1 MKNLILATASV
12 LALGIAGSGIGNAAD
27 NYNSSPNTPGAST
40 QTPSATTMPQ
50 STQAVAVTAPVN
62 ASESQVKQA
71 QERLKSA
78 GLYKGTADG
87 KMGAE
92 TKQAISEF
100 QQQHG
105 LTKTGTLDQET
116 LAALNSNQSSGRSS
130 VSGSTTQPSS
140 SGAAGSL
147 NPSTAPSSR

>member
-1 MKNLILATASV
+1 MKNLVLAAASV

-27 NYNSSPNTPGAST
+27 TYSSSPNTPGASA
-40 QTPSATTMPQ
+40 QTPSTTTMPQ
-50 STQAVAVTAPVN
+50 STQAATAPVN
-62 ASESQVKQA
+62 VSETQVKQV
-71 QERLKSA
+71 QERLKST

-116 LAALNSNQSSGRSS
+116 LTALNSNQSSGGSS
-130 VSGSTTQPSS
+130 VNGFTTQPSS
-140 SGAAGSL
+140 SGDAGSL

>member
-1 MKNLILATASV
+1 VSE
-12 LALGIAGSGIGNAAD
+12 
-27 NYNSSPNTPGAST
+27 T
-40 QTPSATTMPQ
+40 QIK
-50 STQAVAVTAPVN
+50 
-62 ASESQVKQA
+62 QV
-71 QERLKSA
+71 QEQLKSA

-105 LTKTGTLDQET
+105 LTKTGTLDEET
-116 LAALNSNQSSGRSS
+116 LAALNSGRSSVGSS
-130 VSGSTTQPSS
+130 VSGSATEPSS

-147 NPSTAPSSR
+147 NSSTVPNSRR

>member
-1 MKNLILATASV
+1 MKNLILTTASV
-12 LALGIAGSGIGNAAD
+12 LALGVAGSGIGNAAD
-27 NYNSSPNTPGAST
+27 PYNSSPNTPGAST
-40 QTPSATTMPQ
+40 QTPSTTTMSQ
-50 STQAVAVTAPVN
+50 STQAATAPVD

-71 QERLKSA
+71 QERLKST
-78 GLYKGTADG
+78 GFYKGTADG
-87 KMGAE
+87 KMGPE

-100 QQQHG
+100 QQQQG

-116 LAALNSNQSSGRSS
+116 LAALNSNQSSGGSS

>member
-1 MKNLILATASV
+1 MILATASV
-12 LALGIAGSGIGNAAD
+12 LALGIAGSGTGNAAD
-27 NYNSSPNTPGAST
+27 TYNSSPNTPGATT
-40 QTPSATTMPQ
+40 QTPSTTTMPQ
-50 STQAVAVTAPVN
+50 STQAVTAPVD

-78 GLYKGTADG
+78 GFYKGTADG

-100 QQQHG
+100 QHQHG

-116 LAALNSNQSSGRSS
+116 LAALNSNQSSGGSS
-130 VSGSTTQPSS
+130 VSGFTTQPSS